1 MDHIEKAIRYVRKN
15 VDTERVST
23 VTGYMYLH
31 RSPLHVED
39 PHLEDDIH
47 DLMEEY
53 GADNDLPE
61 GWWQSEVDE
70 NDIVLRL
77 LNDE

>member
-1 MDHIEKAIRYVRKN
+1 MNHIEKAIRHVAKN
-15 VDTERVST
+15 VDKERVSIAC
-23 VTGYMYLH
+23 GYMYLH

-39 PHLEDDIH
+39 PQLEDDIH

-53 GADNDLPE
+53 GEEHGLPE